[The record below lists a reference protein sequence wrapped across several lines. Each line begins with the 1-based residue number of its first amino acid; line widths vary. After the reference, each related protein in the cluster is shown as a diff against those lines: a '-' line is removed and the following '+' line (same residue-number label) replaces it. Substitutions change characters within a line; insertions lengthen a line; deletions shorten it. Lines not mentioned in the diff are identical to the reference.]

1 MALFKKVKKITDS
14 KLEIPVTPIP
24 IEELPTEIKK
34 VKRAIEEE
42 EIDEEGMDEEET
54 EEDPKEMKKIISEK
68 DTESN
73 YQSDELTEEKVLGI
87 LLDHEKRLKRIEYH
101 NRLDF
106 MD

>member
-14 KLEIPVTPIP
+14 KTEVPVIPIP
-24 IEELPTEIKK
+24 IEESSIKLK
-34 VKRAIEEE
+34 NITEE

-87 LLDHEKRLKRIEYH
+87 LLDHEKRLKRVEYH